1 MVVQHQI
8 LHDFLQGNGNLKHWI
23 SAINSAAS
31 SKIGWIPMEVCIYSR
46 TTFKR
51 KPLRPHWHI
60 SKQIPRLSV
69 KINRIQLFC
78 KKKAKLKLNTFRL
91 TDTNKQITCNAN
103 SASSEL
109 FYSAIVRLIT
119 YSWRRVYSQSRK
131 IDCSVEFCKIQ
142 RENPLVPASKRNA
155 CLIRVMMISFE

>member
-1 MVVQHQI
+1 MFMQVYRSTCYVRYKQHSTLQQTLASVRHYCCLYWRYVLQESHMVVQHQI

-51 KPLRPHWHI
+51 KPLRPHWHR

-78 KKKAKLKLNTFRL
+78 KKKAKYKAKHFQVNG
-91 TDTNKQITCNAN
+91 
-103 SASSEL
+103 
-109 FYSAIVRLIT
+109 Y
-119 YSWRRVYSQSRK
+119 
-131 IDCSVEFCKIQ
+131 
-142 RENPLVPASKRNA
+142 
-155 CLIRVMMISFE
+155 